1 VNIQGGTRD
10 GKPTSSVGTT
20 AGRGGNGTTTVG
32 TTGVGITARNPN
44 SGGSDTG
51 WIAALI
57 GGAALT
63 TAAIAAHEYTR
74 EPQELAR
81 HGPQM
86 PNEFTMSGFQFKAF
100 TQANWP
106 VGLDFYMDPGGVL
119 TLQIQVDQGPSL
131 AVPYTNRSVGART
144 FDRFTTPANFPT
156 TPTPATYTITAVNPR
171 TRLPVYLRLF
181 GLAAGPRVVGS
192 IAIDEVHFGPDQ
204 IRPREK
210 EEAVF
215 TFHTHTSFDK
225 IQAEFLKAL
234 TAQGELTSKL
244 EDTDDLQHIMGE
256 SNERKQWNGKKASPG
271 EHMLQLRGWE
281 SALDRANWV
290 IAWSNDQVDV
300 DE

>member
-1 VNIQGGTRD
+1 VSIPGAVTGGKT
-10 GKPTSSVGTT
+10 GGNGNNNVGTT
-20 AGRGGNGTTTVG
+20 SVGRAVPDRN
-32 TTGVGITARNPN
+32 TG
-44 SGGSDTG
+44 GGSDAG

-86 PNEFTMSGFQFKAF
+86 PHDFTMSGFQFKAF

-106 VGLDFYMDPGGVL
+106 VGLDFFMDPGGVL

-156 TPTPATYTITAVNPR
+156 SPTPATYTITAVNPR

-210 EEAVF
+210 QEAVF